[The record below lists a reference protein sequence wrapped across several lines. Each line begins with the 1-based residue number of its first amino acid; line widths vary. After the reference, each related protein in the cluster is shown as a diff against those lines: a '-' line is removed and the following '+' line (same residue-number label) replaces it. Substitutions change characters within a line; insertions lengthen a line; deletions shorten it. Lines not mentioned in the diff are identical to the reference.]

1 MTVALSVRTVQ
12 LQEKSG
18 GHRPPLQEVEWEV
31 LPPEEKRKRIQLE
44 PLFRWLALIMD
55 EFLRLP
61 GTKFRFGLDPLLGL
75 LPGVGDTASAFV
87 SAFALLQAARSGLPK
102 IALARMSLN
111 ILINEL
117 VGIIP
122 GIGDAFSFWFK
133 SNARNYRILQEHSTG
148 TRKTRPSDWIFVIA
162 VLVLLFLIVAAGIAV
177 SMFILHE
184 LLRFLGG
191 R

>member
-1 MTVALSVRTVQ
+1 MQSKIENR
-12 LQEKSG
+12 KSKILE
-18 GHRPPLQEVEWEV
+18 PDWEV
-31 LPPEEKRKRIQLE
+31 LGPEEKRRRTQLE

-61 GTKFRFGLDPLLGL
+61 GTKFRFGLDPILGL
-75 LPGVGDTASAFV
+75 LPGLGDTTSAV
-87 SAFALLQAARSGLPK
+87 ISALALLQAARAGLPK
-102 IALARMSLN
+102 IVLARMSLN
-111 ILINEL
+111 ILINEI

-133 SNARNYRILQEHSTG
+133 SNARNYRILQEHTG
-148 TRKTRPSDWIFVIA
+148 GARKASRSDWVFVFA

-177 SMFILHE
+177 SISVLQQIAH
-184 LLRFLGG
+184 LLSG